1 MVFHSSQ
8 NSFNSHGT
16 QAESFNSYNVS
27 NSGYDYQPALRPQGK
42 DYMFPTAVHS
52 MISNYDQN
60 ELKYLNHDTMRSRE
74 ELSGNGMHSHDYSS
88 EDELVGE
95 GFFKKARKSIR
106 KTANKHQKLQRRR
119 LKPLII
125 GGQNDLED
133 ENFDLFLLFF
143 AYYRRKNGFEVEK
156 FQPPWQKNELQGG

>member
-1 MVFHSSQ
+1 MVFNSSQ

-16 QAESFNSYNVS
+16 QAESFEVLRNSYNVS

-74 ELSGNGMHSHDYSS
+74 ELSGNGM
-88 EDELVGE
+88 ENIE
-95 GFFKKARKSIR
+95 GLPKC
-106 KTANKHQKLQRRR
+106 
-119 LKPLII
+119 PD
-125 GGQNDLED
+125 DL
-133 ENFDLFLLFF
+133 N
-143 AYYRRKNGFEVEK
+143 NI
-156 FQPPWQKNELQGG
+156 QIQIQMMN